1 MQNLLFLSAEILSDA
16 NFSRSIFRFSAGIQ
30 LSHPTDGGKKAGLIF
45 ISEKRQGAFL
55 TPKKG
60 QGAIFTSKKGQGAI
74 FTSNEGQGAILN
86 FKKRAEHGALRKSK
100 T

>member
-30 LSHPTDGGKKAGLIF
+30 LSHPTDGRKRAGLIF

-60 QGAIFTSKKGQGAI
+60 QGTVWIFEKRPGA
-74 FTSNEGQGAILN
+74 FLTF
-86 FKKRAEHGALRKSK
+86 FKLV
-100 T
+100 